1 MTFGAE
7 GLQLRA
13 RNQIFKLKKINITNN
28 STKKINTKT
37 NMTLFI
43 SYDFTN
49 DKVRSQFSKFLTKYG
64 RRIQY
69 SVYEIT
75 NSQRYSDKVMAEIN
89 SKYRPM
95 FSATDSIWVW
105 EMTDND
111 AENRIHKYG
120 YAENENRNVVFL

>member
-1 MTFGAE
+1 
-7 GLQLRA
+7 
-13 RNQIFKLKKINITNN
+13 
-28 STKKINTKT
+28 
-37 NMTLFI
+37 MTLFI

-120 YAENENRNVVFL
+120 YAEDENRNVVFL